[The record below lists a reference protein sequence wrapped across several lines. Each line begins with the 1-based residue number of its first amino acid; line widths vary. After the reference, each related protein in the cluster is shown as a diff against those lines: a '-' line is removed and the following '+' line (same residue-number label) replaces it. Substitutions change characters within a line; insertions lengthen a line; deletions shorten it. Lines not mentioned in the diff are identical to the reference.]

1 MNDER
6 VEEWAILM
14 GQFTRYQD
22 FIFYLVRANGRR
34 GIDVKDRAFSNERH
48 RLTPKE

>member
-6 VEEWAILM
+6 VEEWGILM
-14 GQFTRYQD
+14 GQFTD

-34 GIDVKDRAFSNERH
+34 GIDVKDRAFSNER
-48 RLTPKE
+48 TNDIV